1 MNINEY
7 LELTRELMVSEGVVF
22 DCELLKI
29 RPRIICA
36 DGFDV
41 SIQASNS
48 HYCTP
53 RINDG
58 PYMAVEI
65 GYPSEE
71 VPEWMEYA
79 ETPADPLSTVYGYVP
94 TKIVDAVLDQHG
106 GIASGVE

>member
-7 LELTRELMVSEGVVF
+7 LEMTREVDDDVPF
-22 DCELLKI
+22 DWINL
-29 RPRIICA
+29 RPRIVCA

-48 HYCTP
+48 HYCEP
-53 RINDG
+53 RENSG
-58 PYMAVEI
+58 PYNSVEI

-79 ETPADPLSTVYGYVP
+79 EDADNPTSTVYGWVP
-94 TKIVDAVLDQHG
+94 IEIVEVVLYQHG
-106 GIASGVE
+106 GIANGVE